1 LDEETVFQISYL
13 LNIEI
18 DEQRRNYS
26 LTSYLDVRYGIN
38 KDMASLSLEAGK
50 IVASIQ
56 DAKLNFGG
64 DGLTI

>member
-1 LDEETVFQISYL
+1 
-13 LNIEI
+13 
-18 DEQRRNYS
+18 
-26 LTSYLDVRYGIN
+26 
-38 KDMASLSLEAGK
+38 MASLSLEAGK